1 MDLLRD
7 NATKIENPYTIRN
20 SEKSDFVRINHDSL
34 ARSLLRL
41 RNMNNQ
47 LPIPNNPNRKITRND
62 RKVLLPKKE
71 KSMLKE
77 RFSPVL
83 GSIPAFEQI
92 AFHFS
97 LTEYVPDLGTSGLY
111 SPLT

>member
-20 SEKSDFVRINHDSL
+20 VGKSDFTRINHDSL
-34 ARSLLRL
+34 VRSLLRL
-41 RNMNNQ
+41 RTMNNQ
-47 LPIPNNPNRKITRND
+47 VPIPNSPNKKITRKERN
-62 RKVLLPKKE
+62 VLFPKKE

-83 GSIPAFEQI
+83 GSIPALEQI

-97 LTEYVPDLGTSGLY
+97 LTE
-111 SPLT
+111 